1 MNKTQRVKNE
11 LLDELTKYASQQD
24 ANHFANWLLTH
35 YKIGVYE
42 DVVSIPTPIAE
53 QFS

>member
-11 LLDELTKYASQQD
+11 LLDELTQYASQQD

-35 YKIGVYE
+35 YKIGEYK
-42 DVVSIPTPIAE
+42 DVQHLSLEIGDK
-53 QFS
+53 

>member
-11 LLDELTKYASQQD
+11 LLDELTQYASQQD

-35 YKIGVYE
+35 YKIGEYK
-42 DVVSIPTPIAE
+42 DVQALEILGDK
-53 QFS
+53 

>member
-1 MNKTQRVKNE
+1 MNKTQRLRSE
-11 LLDELTKYASQQD
+11 IMDELTQYVNKTD
-24 ANHFANWLLTH
+24 AEYFTNWMLSH

-42 DVVSIPTPIAE
+42 DVVSIPTPITE